1 MRSNI
6 LKLRPKYVADASAAM
21 LRNITISSR
30 YWLGACDPFL
40 TVMSMFDRS
49 YLAGAVK
56 HTDTDDVIKRRDHVT
71 RIIHVAC
78 TGYGPTAIPA
88 IPLKGK

>member
-1 MRSNI
+1 
-6 LKLRPKYVADASAAM
+6 
-21 LRNITISSR
+21 
-30 YWLGACDPFL
+30 
-40 TVMSMFDRS
+40 MFDRS